1 MIGIGSLIGA
11 GIGAVGN
18 VISSIAS
25 RDATN
30 KANRMLADEL
40 DYNKAWYNRHYN
52 EDATQRAD
60 AQRVLNMAM
69 ERIKANN
76 RAAAGTDAVMGSDTQ
91 SKVKEQSA
99 QTVANIMADIAAK
112 GADRKDQVDAQYE
125 ANRKS
130 IKQQQI
136 ANKMQNA
143 ANIGAAGQGV
153 AQAAIGAGQ
162 AYDEW
167 KQQGEYNNEIM
178 KLLMNN
184 GKQNPIT

>member
-1 MIGIGSLIGA
+1 MKSKA
-11 GIGAVGN
+11 
-18 VISSIAS
+18 AS
-25 RDATN
+25 EWADRTL
-30 KANRMLADEL
+30 ANEL

-167 KQQGEYNNEIM
+167 KQQGEYNEIM

-184 GKQNPIT
+184 KNQNPIT